1 MSSRLLGIAVLVS
14 EDHDVLAARV
24 DTLVTGV
31 LAGSRRAV
39 AQAITLVE
47 VGGSAAQR
55 IVAALYRHTG
65 QAHVI
70 GVTGS
75 SGTGKSTLVGAMAQ
89 RYRAREIKVGIVA
102 VDPTSPFSGGALLG
116 DRIRMRDL
124 TGDSGVF
131 IRSMATRGNLGG
143 LAVATSDV
151 VRVLDAA
158 QCRVIIVETVGVGQ
172 AEVDVARM
180 AHTVVV
186 VEAPG
191 LGDDIQA
198 LKAGLM
204 EVADIFVVNK
214 NDLSGADAVVSTLRS
229 AIELASGSVKYVG
242 HHQFEPPIRSNSPE
256 SGPAGDVWQIPVKE
270 AIALN
275 HEGIDE
281 LVEVVDAHREYL
293 HASGLWRRRERDRI
307 EADLKA
313 LIKEMVGQ
321 RLMAKL
327 PSGQWDSVVEDVVNR
342 ELGPQMAAEKLWDSL
357 L

>member
-1 MSSRLLGIAVLVS
+1 MSSRLSGIAVLVS
-14 EDHDVLAARV
+14 EDHDGVAARV
-24 DTLVTGV
+24 DTLVAGV
-31 LAGSRRAV
+31 LAGSRRAM

-47 VGGSAAQR
+47 AGGSAAQR
-55 IVAALYRHTG
+55 IMAGLYRHTG
-65 QAHVI
+65 HAHVI
-70 GVTGS
+70 GITGPP
-75 SGTGKSTLVGAMAQ
+75 GTGKSTLVGAMAQ
-89 RYRAREIKVGIVA
+89 CYRVRDVKVGIVA
-102 VDPTSPFSGGALLG
+102 VDPTSPFSGGAILG

-124 TGDSGVF
+124 AGDSGVF

-186 VEAPG
+186 VESPG

-204 EVADIFVVNK
+204 EIADIFVVNK
-214 NDLSGADAVVSTLRS
+214 NDLLGADALVSTLRS
-229 AIELASGSVKYVG
+229 AIELASGRVKYAG
-242 HHQFEPPIRSNSPE
+242 HHQSLRSGSPE
-256 SGPAGDVWQIPVKE
+256 SGAAGEIWQIPVKE
-270 AIALN
+270 ATALY

-281 LVEVVDAHREYL
+281 LVEVVDAHGDYL
-293 HASGLWRRRERDRI
+293 HASGKWRRRERERI
-307 EADLKA
+307 ETDLA
-313 LIKEMVGQ
+313 GLIKQILVQ

-327 PSGQWDSVVEDVVNR
+327 PVGQWDELVEDVVNR
-342 ELGPQMAAEKLWDSL
+342 KLDPQMAAEKLWDSVL
-357 L
+357 